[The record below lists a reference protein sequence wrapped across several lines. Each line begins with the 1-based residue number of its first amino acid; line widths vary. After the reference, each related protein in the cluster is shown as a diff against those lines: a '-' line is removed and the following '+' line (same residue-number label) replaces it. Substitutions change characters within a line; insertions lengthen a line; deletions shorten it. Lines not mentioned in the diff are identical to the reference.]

1 MGLPVRADCVKS
13 VEPREVVK
21 QILLLEKK
29 GDQDSADQLLGEHSS
44 MLLQELSRLFRLE
57 DKWAQYVK
65 LGQEIV
71 NGYQEDNL

>member
-1 MGLPVRADCVKS
+1 MNMNS
-13 VEPREVVK
+13 REVVK

-29 GDQDSADQLLGEHSS
+29 GDQDSADQLLSEYPP

-71 NGYQEDNL
+71 KEYE